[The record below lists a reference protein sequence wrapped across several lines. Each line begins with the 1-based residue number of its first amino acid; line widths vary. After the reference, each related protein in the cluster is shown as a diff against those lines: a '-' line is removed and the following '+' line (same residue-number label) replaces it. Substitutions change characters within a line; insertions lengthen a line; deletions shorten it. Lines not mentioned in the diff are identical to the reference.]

1 MRLVI
6 KSGRVMDPA
15 NGVDTETDVS
25 IENGKISAVQ
35 AEIDA
40 KGAEVLDAKGLVV
53 APGFIDMHVHLR
65 EPGFEHKETIESGT
79 AAAAAGGFTGV
90 ACMPNTKP
98 VNDSASVTELILRQA
113 REKGLVKVYP
123 IGAITKGQAGEELA
137 EIGELV
143 HAGAVAI
150 SDDGHPVSDPRV
162 MRRALEYSTHF
173 DIPLIEHCETP
184 ELHPGGVMHEGYWST
199 TLGLRG
205 IPAASEEMSVRRN
218 IALAEMTGAKLHI
231 AHLSTRG
238 SLEAVRDAKRRDIRV
253 TCEVTPHHLLLTDEA
268 VKDYDTHTKM
278 APPLRSE
285 EDRQALIDGLADGT
299 VDAIATDHA
308 PHHADEKMVEFDQAP
323 FGIVGLETAV
333 PLCLDRLVGQKVI
346 SLTRLIELLSVQP
359 ARLLGLPTGT
369 LTAGADADI
378 TLLDLDAAVTVE
390 PDTFRSKSRNTPF
403 KGWEL
408 KGRAVKT
415 LVGGKVVWSAD

>member
-6 KSGRVMDPA
+6 KNGRVIDPA
-15 NGVDTETDVS
+15 NGVDAETDVS
-25 IENGKISAVQ
+25 IEDGRISSVAPD
-35 AEIDA
+35 IDP

-65 EPGFEHKETIESGT
+65 EPGFEHKETIETGT
-79 AAAAAGGFTGV
+79 GAAAAGGFTGV
-90 ACMPNTKP
+90 ACMPNTNP
-98 VNDSASVTELILRQA
+98 VNDSAAVTELILRQA
-113 REKGLVKVYP
+113 REKGHVNVYP
-123 IGAITKGQAGEELA
+123 IGAITKGQAGQEIA
-137 EIGELV
+137 EIGDLV

-184 ELHPGGVMHEGYWST
+184 ELHPGGVMHEGHWST
-199 TLGLRG
+199 VLGLRG
-205 IPAASEEMSVRRN
+205 IPAASEEIAVRRN
-218 IALAEMTGAKLHI
+218 ISLVEMTEGKLHI

-238 SLEAVRDAKRRDIRV
+238 SLEAVRDAKRRDNRV
-253 TCEVTPHHLLLTDEA
+253 TCEVTPHHLFLTDEA

-278 APPLRSE
+278 APPLRSA
-285 EDRQALIDGLADGT
+285 EDCQALIEGLADGT
-299 VDAIATDHA
+299 IDAIATDHA
-308 PHHADEKMVEFDQAP
+308 PHHADEKMVEFDHAP

-333 PLCLDRLVGQKVI
+333 ALCLDRLVGNKVI
-346 SLTRLIELLSVQP
+346 SLARLIELLSTQP
-359 ARLLGLPTGT
+359 ARLLGLSKGT
-369 LTAGADADI
+369 LSVGADADI
-378 TLLDLDAAVTVE
+378 TVLDLESSSIVE
-390 PDTFRSKSRNTPF
+390 PEKFLSKSRNTPF

-415 LVGGKVVWSAD
+415 IVGGKVAWSAD

>member
-15 NGVDTETDVS
+15 NGVDTETDIS
-25 IENGKISAVQ
+25 IEDGRISSVAPD
-35 AEIDA
+35 IDT

-65 EPGFEHKETIESGT
+65 EPGFEHKETIETGT

-90 ACMPNTKP
+90 ACMPNTNP
-98 VNDSASVTELILRQA
+98 VNDSAAVTELILHQA
-113 REKGLVKVYP
+113 REKGHVRVYP
-123 IGAITKGQAGEELA
+123 IGAITKGQAGNEIA

-199 TLGLRG
+199 VLGLRG
-205 IPAASEEMSVRRN
+205 IPAASEEISVRRN
-218 IALAEMTGAKLHI
+218 ISLAEMTGAKLHI
-231 AHLSTRG
+231 AHLSTQG
-238 SLEAVRDAKRRDIRV
+238 SLEAVRDAKRRGLRV
-253 TCEVTPHHLLLTDEA
+253 TCEATPHHLLLTDEA

-299 VDAIATDHA
+299 IDAIATDHA
-308 PHHADEKMVEFDQAP
+308 PHHSDEKMVEFDHAP

-333 PLCLDRLVGQKVI
+333 PLCLDRLVGQKLI
-346 SLTRLIELLSVQP
+346 SLARLIELLSTQP
-359 ARLLGLPTGT
+359 ARLLGLSKGT
-369 LTAGADADI
+369 LTVGADADI
-378 TLLDLDAAVTVE
+378 TVLDLEGSSTVE
-390 PDTFRSKSRNTPF
+390 PGKFRSKSRNTPF

-415 LVGGKVVWSAD
+415 IVGGKVVWSVD

>member
-6 KSGRVMDPA
+6 KNGRVMDPA
-15 NGVDTETDVS
+15 NNVDTETDVS
-25 IENGKISAVQ
+25 IENGRISAV
-35 AEIDA
+35 AKDIDTR
-40 KGAEVLDAKGLVV
+40 GAEVLDAKGLIV

-199 TLGLRG
+199 ALGLRG
-205 IPAASEEMSVRRN
+205 IPSASEEMSVRRN
-218 IALAEMTGAKLHI
+218 IALSEMTGAKLHI

-299 VDAIATDHA
+299 IDAIATDHA

-323 FGIVGLETAV
+323 FGVVGLETAV

-346 SLTRLIELLSVQP
+346 SLTRLIELLSIQP
-359 ARLLGLPTGT
+359 ARLLGLSQGT
-369 LTAGADADI
+369 LSIGADANI
-378 TLLDLDAAVTVE
+378 TLLDLERSSKVE
-390 PDTFRSKSRNTPF
+390 PETFRSKSRNTPF
-403 KGWEL
+403 TGWEL
-408 KGRAVKT
+408 KGWAVKT
-415 LVGGKVVWSAD
+415 FVGGKVVWSAD